1 MHEAL
6 PANSSLQRAERNW
19 FDAKGSHTGE
29 IWIISSM
36 AISNPI
42 QMSTVFLAALQELAL
57 CPMALVPYFRQAPD
71 RRLCFGAEETVP
83 RE

>member
-1 MHEAL
+1 
-6 PANSSLQRAERNW
+6 
-19 FDAKGSHTGE
+19 
-29 IWIISSM
+29 M

-42 QMSTVFLAALQELAL
+42 PMSTAFLAALQELAL